1 LFEIL
6 KVLHNWSGEWLGLD
20 LKTYLE
26 NDTCYKET
34 RLHSQNPSTML
45 DTIVDII
52 GKDPI
57 WSFDNLDTHFNNEQD
72 LHMSL
77 INYEESGYGRN
88 LFFWTNDLTTSN

>member
-1 LFEIL
+1 M
-6 KVLHNWSGEWLGLD
+6 GLD

-26 NDTCYKET
+26 NDMCYKET

-57 WSFDNLDTHFNNEQD
+57 RSFSNSNTHFNNEQD
-72 LHMSL
+72 IHMSL
-77 INYEESGYGRN
+77 INYKESDYGCNICFLR
-88 LFFWTNDLTTSN
+88 LLILPLPYLHGQFGRKLVIL